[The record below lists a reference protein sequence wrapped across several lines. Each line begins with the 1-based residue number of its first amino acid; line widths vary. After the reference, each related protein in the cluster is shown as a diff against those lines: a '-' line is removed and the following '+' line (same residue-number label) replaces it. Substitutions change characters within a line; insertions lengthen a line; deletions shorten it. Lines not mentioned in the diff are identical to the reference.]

1 MNKKLF
7 EHTKLNLERTTQNLI
22 TQDSEFVYTDNNGTV
37 PANKN
42 YSMYYLTDKRELYF
56 TGLITSKYVRQLTR
70 IKNPT
75 LYSQYTNI
83 KGSSRENYPLNSIPD
98 ITEKDYNTGS
108 ITRYFVQKANNIN
121 ASVYETSE
129 SDFNK
134 NLTLYNKT
142 SFSWVILGIKEDVIR
157 QNTITIENQEQN
169 YKGISKMLFPLQY
182 WRPSKDVPVTLEK
195 KLSLLK
201 TN

>member
-7 EHTKLNLERTTQNLI
+7 EHTKLNLERTIQNL
-22 TQDSEFVYTDNNGTV
+22 TAQDSEFVYTDNNGTV

-56 TGLITSKYVRQLTR
+56 TDLITSKYVRQLTR

-83 KGSSRENYPLNSIPD
+83 KGSSRENYPSNSIPD

-129 SDFNK
+129 DDFNK
-134 NLTLYNKT
+134 NLTLFNKT
-142 SFSWVILGIKEDVIR
+142 SFTWVISGIKEDVIR
-157 QNTITIENQEQN
+157 QNTITIKVEERI
-169 YKGISKMLFPLQY
+169 YKGISKILFPLQY
-182 WRPSKDVPVTLEK
+182 WRPLKNTPEDVEK

>member
-1 MNKKLF
+1 MSAIF
-7 EHTKLNLERTTQNLI
+7 EYTKLNLERTIQNLK
-22 TQDSEFVYTDNNGTV
+22 SKKFEFIYEDTETFV
-37 PANKN
+37 PENKT
-42 YSMYYLTDKRELYF
+42 YSIYYLLDKRELYF
-56 TGLITSKYVRQLTR
+56 TNIITSKYVRKMIRLF
-70 IKNPT
+70 PSV
-75 LYSQYTNI
+75 YSQYTNI
-83 KGSSRENYPLNSIPD
+83 KTIDRENYPSNITPD

>member
-7 EHTKLNLERTTQNLI
+7 EHTKLNLERTIQNL
-22 TQDSEFVYTDNNGTV
+22 TAQDSEFVYTDNNGTV

-157 QNTITIENQEQN
+157 QNTITIRNKERNF
-169 YKGISKMLFPLQY
+169 KGINKILFPLQY

>member
-1 MNKKLF
+1 MSAIF
-7 EHTKLNLERTTQNLI
+7 EYTKLNLERTIQNLK
-22 TQDSEFVYTDNNGTV
+22 SKKFEFIYEDTETFV
-37 PANKN
+37 PENKT
-42 YSMYYLTDKRELYF
+42 YSIYYLLDKRELYF
-56 TGLITSKYVRQLTR
+56 TNIITSKYVRKMIRLF
-70 IKNPT
+70 PSV
-75 LYSQYTNI
+75 YSQYTNI
-83 KGSSRENYPLNSIPD
+83 KTIDRENYPSNITPD

-108 ITRYFVQKANNIN
+108 ITRYFVQKANDKN
-121 ASVYETSE
+121 ALVYEISE

-157 QNTITIENQEQN
+157 QNTITIRNKERNF
-169 YKGISKMLFPLQY
+169 KGINKILFPLQY